1 MPSKNLATLSFS
13 TLLFL
18 VSHGVVAATTAA
30 AFFGTGFFLLTHSW
44 EKIDQAATTVNQP
57 APTDTTAATADQQA
71 PTDAIVATVNQSAP
85 TDATAATADQPA
97 PTDTIVATVN
107 QPASTDATAAA
118 EDHPAPTDT
127 TAATVDE
134 PAPTDATAAANQPET
149 TAMPRA
155 VRPNHPISPTTVA
168 LPARPRLVAAFAQ
181 AAADKRVSLEQYRD
195 ARLRFLRQ
203 QQAQLELQLTK
214 PNLSAAETSR
224 LERQKAYWGRAIE
237 QTMALP

>member
-44 EKIDQAATTVNQP
+44 EEIEQAATTVNQP
-57 APTDTTAATADQQA
+57 APTDT
-71 PTDAIVATVNQSAP
+71 
-85 TDATAATADQPA
+85 TAATADQPA

-149 TAMPRA
+149 TAVPRA

>member
-1 MPSKNLATLSFS
+1 
-13 TLLFL
+13 
-18 VSHGVVAATTAA
+18 
-30 AFFGTGFFLLTHSW
+30 
-44 EKIDQAATTVNQP
+44 
-57 APTDTTAATADQQA
+57 
-71 PTDAIVATVNQSAP
+71 VNQSAP

-149 TAMPRA
+149 TAVPRA

>member
-44 EKIDQAATTVNQP
+44 EEIEQAATTVNQP

-71 PTDAIVATVNQSAP
+71 PTDA
-85 TDATAATADQPA
+85 
-97 PTDTIVATVN
+97 
-107 QPASTDATAAA
+107 
-118 EDHPAPTDT
+118 
-127 TAATVDE
+127 
-134 PAPTDATAAANQPET
+134 TAAANQPET
-149 TAMPRA
+149 TAVPRA